1 MTSAYSK
8 SGYFSFRAVLM
19 NFSTALSVSVT
30 RSVAGVREMIS
41 PLSQVVDGLVSRE
54 AVLFFLVSLVWT

>member
-1 MTSAYSK
+1 
-8 SGYFSFRAVLM
+8 M

-41 PLSQVVDGLVSRE
+41 PLNQAADGLESEE